1 MQYFHY
7 AGTRDGGLSVQGWLV
22 ADDRESAIA
31 TLQQRQI
38 QPLYVRQGPGQI
50 PLRVPAEELLASLR
64 ELASLRGSGMALDQ
78 AVMAVAET
86 AEQRELKRAW
96 HLVGQSIRSGLS
108 LSDAFAAA
116 PQAFPRYAI
125 PMVRLGEA
133 NGELHSVLQA
143 VADRLEEEMNLRN
156 EVRSALTYPAFLLV
170 VSVAVLLFL
179 FLVVIP
185 KFGEMISEVGSG
197 TPSMLGTLVGIANL
211 TREYF
216 WLWGSLSLAG
226 IAYLVHEYKSGHLQ
240 ERLWAFLQRI
250 PGVKGLIDAW
260 EIVQFCGSMR
270 RLLPQGVPILEA
282 LQLSSETLARDDVRR
297 RLALAVGSMRR
308 GETLA
313 NSLSKQKVFTPLV
326 LQMISVGEASASLS
340 DSMAEVSKL
349 YERRLREGIRRILAL
364 LEPAVIVTLGLMV
377 GGIMVLLMSGI
388 MSMDDLPM

>member
-1 MQYFHY
+1 
-7 AGTRDGGLSVQGWLV
+7 
-22 ADDRESAIA
+22 
-31 TLQQRQI
+31 
-38 QPLYVRQGPGQI
+38 
-50 PLRVPAEELLASLR
+50 
-64 ELASLRGSGMALDQ
+64 
-78 AVMAVAET
+78 AVAET

-349 YERRLREGIRRILAL
+349 YE
-364 LEPAVIVTLGLMV
+364 
-377 GGIMVLLMSGI
+377 
-388 MSMDDLPM
+388 